1 METTFH
7 LNANE
12 LNTDFLEA
20 VKKLFGGK
28 DIIISVTSEADT
40 TEYLLS
46 DPERKQML
54 LKSIQE
60 AEAEKLISVN
70 LDDFRS

>member
-60 AEAEKLISVN
+60 VEAEKLISVN

>member
-28 DIIISVTSEADT
+28 DIVISVTSKADT

-46 DPERKQML
+46 DPDRKDML

-60 AEAEKLISVN
+60 AESENLISVN